1 MHWIWIHVPLEDEI
15 VKFQSLL
22 RSNSSFR
29 CIALRLSFSR
39 HQTESTQW
47 DPFSSTSA
55 RRNTENRRGKVSFK
69 LHLLQLHSAP
79 LIIIIISY
87 FFSFFTIP
95 PAHHSSSSLMVTRTT
110 TQRRRTVES
119 RNCKIVNILHAGG
132 CNLQAFVHLFF
143 VFLLLSSTLPLLLL
157 LHAAHSWL
165 CVCVVVRSL
174 PAWEFPTL
182 YYYYFPGRRERKR
195 GREEATS

>member
-1 MHWIWIHVPLEDEI
+1 M
-15 VKFQSLL
+15 
-22 RSNSSFR
+22 
-29 CIALRLSFSR
+29 RLSFSR

-69 LHLLQLHSAP
+69 LHRIRVHLLQLHSAP

-87 FFSFFTIP
+87 FFSFFAIP
-95 PAHHSSSSLMVTRTT
+95 PAYHSSSSLMVTRTT

-132 CNLQAFVHLFF
+132 CNLQAPFPLPSPLFNCTAPPSLAGGSQLALCLCCCS
-143 VFLLLSSTLPLLLL
+143 VFACLRIPHVILLLL
-157 LHAAHSWL
+157 
-165 CVCVVVRSL
+165 
-174 PAWEFPTL
+174 FPWTK
-182 YYYYFPGRRERKR
+182 GTEKRERR
-195 GREEATS
+195 NNILSS